1 MIIYFQVIRLENA
14 PVKFIFHM
22 DTIRYFLYTA
32 GIRRTSVLAV
42 LDFQIPCSRP
52 KTSGYYLRC
61 LLTKHEGHSLWPI
74 DKNYDVHEDYKNS
87 KIQEGEDVDVPRSPD
102 TPWTFPDVMITFP
115 PNCWCFWKEES
126 FISRNWSDLTPLK
139 CVSLTPGIQKQ
150 WFWWRNV
157 ENGDNVKIGDNRESS
172 VSDIMMLMTK
182 SYRRFVAWR

>member
-1 MIIYFQVIRLENA
+1 MLLSNLFFIWIPYAIFDIPQASAGHQSSPSWIFKSRVPVLRLL
-14 PVKFIFHM
+14 V
-22 DTIRYFLYTA
+22 TI
-32 GIRRTSVLAV
+32 SDV
-42 LDFQIPCSRP
+42 CSP
-52 KTSGYYLRC
+52 N
-61 LLTKHEGHSLWPI
+61 TKAI